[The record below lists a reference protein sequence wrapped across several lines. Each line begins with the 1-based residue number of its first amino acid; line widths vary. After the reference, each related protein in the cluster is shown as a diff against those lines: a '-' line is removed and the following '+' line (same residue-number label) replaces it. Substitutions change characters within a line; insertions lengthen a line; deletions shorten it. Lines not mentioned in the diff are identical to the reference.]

1 MLHEGILALT
11 YETNNVK
18 CQKEL
23 FGELSPA
30 LSAAEFDTQRTTFK
44 NAKVKLSQQRASFDI
59 RVGAVGTADIPAA
72 FITSSWKDF
81 LLQDLQ
87 VPFHV
92 PPTLEELKDYHRIRI
107 RGV

>member
-1 MLHEGILALT
+1 LALT

-18 CQKEL
+18 CQREL
-23 FGELSPA
+23 FCELSPA
-30 LSAAEFDTQRTTFK
+30 LTAAEFDNQRTTFK

-59 RVGAVGTADIPAA
+59 RVGAAGIGDAPTA
-72 FITSSWKDF
+72 FITSTWRDF

-92 PPTLEELKDYHRIRI
+92 PPMLEELKDYHRVRI